1 MLNPAKNVTP
11 ALTGEVAIVTGASSG
26 IGAATARELGR
37 RGATVVLAA
46 RRVGLLEAQVRSIRE
61 VGGEAIAIP
70 ADMADGSDVTMLAE
84 RTLAAFGRVDV
95 LVNNAGAFWSTSL
108 ASSSPDQIARLAQV
122 NLIGAMLLTRAVLPG
137 MLERRHG
144 AIISVGSLSG
154 RVAMEPLYSATKYG
168 LRGFSLALRRQLTGT
183 GISVS
188 LVSPGNINTEM
199 TRHIAARLPEP
210 SLVATAIAD
219 LVRHPRREVIVPG
232 RHYAIA
238 WLEQALPTLADLV
251 HRQRGWSPVREEE
264 TATWTSLS
272 PVVMACSAA
281 T

>member
-1 MLNPAKNVTP
+1 M
-11 ALTGEVAIVTGASSG
+11 TGASSG

-61 VGGEAIAIP
+61 AGGEAIAIP
-70 ADMADGSDVTMLAE
+70 ADMADASDVTMLAE

-95 LVNNAGAFWSTSL
+95 LVNNAGAFWSRSL
-108 ASSSPDQIARLAQV
+108 ASSPPDQITGLAQV
-122 NLIGAMLLTRAVLPG
+122 NLLGAMLLTRAVLPG

-168 LRGFSLALRRQLTGT
+168 LRGFSLALRRQLAGT
-183 GISVS
+183 GVSVS

-199 TRHIAARLPEP
+199 TRDCARVPALGSSPRRSPTSSRAPAARWSYRAGTTRSPGWS
-210 SLVATAIAD
+210 SLVRDWPTSPSDGVAG
-219 LVRHPRREVIVPG
+219 RR
-232 RHYAIA
+232 
-238 WLEQALPTLADLV
+238 
-251 HRQRGWSPVREEE
+251 
-264 TATWTSLS
+264 
-272 PVVMACSAA
+272 
-281 T
+281 